1 MKLGIV
7 ARRSVMLGIGALPLA
22 GRSTYAQSAWPNQSI
37 RLVVPFAPGGTT
49 DLVARLI
56 GAGLQEKLGVSVVV
70 ENRAGAGATIGS
82 ETVARAAPDG
92 YTLTMVS
99 SSFVVNP
106 SLYASVPYDA
116 YKDFLPISLAGA
128 SPNLIAVH
136 PSVPAKTIQELIALI
151 RANPGKYSFA
161 HPGIGTTPHL
171 SGELLRLSFNID
183 MVSAPFGG
191 AGPAITSVLAGH
203 TPVGVTAL
211 PPAMVHVKS
220 GALRALAVTSAKRN
234 PELPDVPTL
243 AEAGVSG
250 QEAETMQGLLVPVGT
265 PKAIVDRLN
274 QEIVKIV
281 NQPDTRAKLTSMG
294 FDIVGNTPEQFTTYI
309 QSEVNRWGKVIRDA
323 KIKVD

>member
-1 MKLGIV
+1 MG
-7 ARRSVMLGIGALPLA
+7 
-22 GRSTYAQSAWPNQSI
+22 QS
-37 RLVVPFAPGGTT
+37 F
-49 DLVARLI
+49 
-56 GAGLQEKLGVSVVV
+56 VV
-70 ENRAGAGATIGS
+70 ENRAGAGGNIGMGMGAKAT
-82 ETVARAAPDG
+82 PDG

-106 SLYASVPYDA
+106 SLYANVPYDA

-128 SPNLIAVH
+128 SPNLIVVH
-136 PSVPAKTIQELIALI
+136 PSVPAKTVQELIALI

-161 HPGIGTTPHL
+161 HPGVGTTPHL
-171 SGELLRLSFNID
+171 SGELLRLSSNID

-243 AEAGVSG
+243 AEAGISG

-265 PKAIVDRLN
+265 PKAIVDRLH

-281 NQPDTRAKLTSMG
+281 AQPDMRTKLFSMG
-294 FDIVGNTPEQFTTYI
+294 FDPVGNTPEQFNTYI
-309 QSEVNRWGKVIRDA
+309 HSEVNRWGKVIRDA
-323 KIKVD
+323 KIKVE

>member
-1 MKLGIV
+1 MKFIMRIV
-7 ARRSVMLGIGALPLA
+7 ISFIALLLSVASIAQ
-22 GRSTYAQSAWPNQSI
+22 TYPNKPVRI
-37 RLVVPFAPGGTT
+37 IVPFATGGPT
-49 DLVARLI
+49 DSMARIL
-56 GAGLQEKLGVSVVV
+56 AQKLTESMGQSYVV
-70 ENRAGAGATIGS
+70 ENRAGAGGNIGMGMGAKAT
-82 ETVARAAPDG
+82 PDG

-106 SLYASVPYDA
+106 SLYANVPYDA

-128 SPNLIAVH
+128 SPNLIVVH
-136 PSVPAKTIQELIALI
+136 PSVPAKTVQELIALI

-161 HPGIGTTPHL
+161 HPGVGTTPHL

-211 PPAMVHVKS
+211 PPAMAHVKS

-250 QEAETMQGLLVPVGT
+250 QEAETMQGLLVPAGT

-294 FDIVGNTPEQFTTYI
+294 FDIVGNTPDQFTTYI
-309 QSEVNRWGKVIRDA
+309 QTEVNRWGKVIRDA

>member
-1 MKLGIV
+1 
-7 ARRSVMLGIGALPLA
+7 
-22 GRSTYAQSAWPNQSI
+22 
-37 RLVVPFAPGGTT
+37 
-49 DLVARLI
+49 
-56 GAGLQEKLGVSVVV
+56 
-70 ENRAGAGATIGS
+70 
-82 ETVARAAPDG
+82 
-92 YTLTMVS
+92 MVS

-106 SLYASVPYDA
+106 SLYANVPYDA

-128 SPNLIAVH
+128 SPNLIVVH
-136 PSVPAKTIQELIALI
+136 PSVPAKTVQELIALI

-171 SGELLRLSFNID
+171 SGELLRLSSNID